1 MKTNDNKLL
10 FITGVG
16 RSGTTLLQ
24 SMLNAHPEISLP
36 PETHFFKKYVVPQ
49 LNGKQ
54 KPWDAHGLIH
64 ALKADKHVERL
75 GVDIEQVVKTTGLTG
90 DNAMARLFIN
100 LLNAYNKHQHHFI
113 GDKDTEYVRYLP
125 HLHKSYPEAHLIHI
139 IRDPRDVVL
148 SRTKA
153 DWGKKMPLAFH
164 ISEYQYYI
172 HKVLTD
178 GKLFGKQ
185 YIEVVYEQLVENP
198 EKELK
203 RICEQLGLEYSDEM
217 MNFHQQSEGLVAKD
231 EMNWKGNIFKPVMK
245 DNTRKW
251 EKELTENQIAQVE
264 YGLKSILEKYGYEV
278 TNYGNSIIGFFA
290 SIPVKFASLAFA
302 YKTRKEK
309 E

>member
-1 MKTNDNKLL
+1 MKATDNKLL

-54 KPWDAHGLIH
+54 KLWDANELSN
-64 ALKADKHVERL
+64 ALKQDKYIERL
-75 GVDIEQVVKTTGLTG
+75 GVNVDEIVNTNGLI
-90 DNAMARLFIN
+90 DSESVSRLFIN
-100 LLNAYNKHQHHFI
+100 LLNAYNDKSYSFI

-125 HLHKSYPEAHLIHI
+125 HLHKAYPQAYLIHI

-153 DWGKKMPLAFH
+153 EWGKKMPISFH

-185 YIEVVYEQLVENP
+185 YIEVVYEQLLENP
-198 EKELK
+198 ERELK
-203 RICEQLGLEYSDEM
+203 RVCEQLGVEFSSDM
-217 MNFHQQSEGLVAKD
+217 LNYHQQSESLVAKD
-231 EMNWKGNIFKPVMK
+231 EMSWKGNVFKPVMK
-245 DNTRKW
+245 DNSRKW
-251 EKELTENQIAQVE
+251 HKEFTKSQIAQVE
-264 YGLKSILEKYGYEV
+264 YGLKGILRKYGYEI
-278 TNYGNSIIGFFA
+278 TNYGNSISGFFS

-309 E
+309 V